1 MLIDIKDLR
10 ISVEDKVI
18 LDHVNFHVDKG
29 EFAYIIGPVGAGK
42 SSLFK
47 TLYAE
52 RPLEHGQAVIL
63 DTDLS
68 TIKRKHVPEL
78 RRRMGIVFQDFQLLH
93 DKTVYENLD
102 FVLKATGWKKK
113 AERKERIEEVLNMVR
128 LPEKANNF
136 PHELSG
142 GEQQR
147 ISIARALLNKP
158 EIILADEP
166 TGNLDAE
173 NMRNVMQILKDTC
186 ETGTAVVMITHN
198 LNVLQEFPGVVYRC
212 EQETLHEVTKEYNSP
227 ITIDIDEEESTEMSE
242 ENAKMSEE
250 KSEMSKENPKKSEI
264 NSEMSEDSL
273 EIIEEFEL

>member
-18 LDHVNFHVDKG
+18 LENVDFQVNEG

-52 RPLEHGQAVIL
+52 RPLEYGRANIL
-63 DTDLS
+63 GIDLS

-93 DKTVYENLD
+93 DKTVYDNLD

-113 AERKERIEEVLNMVR
+113 AERKTRIEEVLNMVG
-128 LPEKANNF
+128 LPEKTNNF

-147 ISIARALLNKP
+147 VSIARALLNKP
-158 EIILADEP
+158 EVILADEP

-173 NMRNVMQILKDTC
+173 NMRHVMQILKDTC

-198 LNVLQEFPGVVYRC
+198 LNVLQEFPGIVYRC
-212 EQETLHEVTKEYNSP
+212 EDQTLHEVTKEFNSP
-227 ITIDIDEEESTEMSE
+227 IAIDIDEEEKQTEAAVAAEEPDSE
-242 ENAKMSEE
+242 DVAF
-250 KSEMSKENPKKSEI
+250 EI
-264 NSEMSEDSL
+264 N
-273 EIIEEFEL
+273 EE